1 LIKII
6 LKKLSDFRFFT
17 GLNKL
22 QKIFLQEFDKIDSI
36 EKIIDLKK
44 VIYLDIEKLSINP
57 EYMRQ
62 FFNLRNLQIQ
72 NNCEIIDFE

>member
-1 LIKII
+1 MIKII

-22 QKIFLQEFDKIDSI
+22 QKIFLQEFDKIDNI

-44 VIYLDIEKLSINP
+44 VIFLDIEKLSINP